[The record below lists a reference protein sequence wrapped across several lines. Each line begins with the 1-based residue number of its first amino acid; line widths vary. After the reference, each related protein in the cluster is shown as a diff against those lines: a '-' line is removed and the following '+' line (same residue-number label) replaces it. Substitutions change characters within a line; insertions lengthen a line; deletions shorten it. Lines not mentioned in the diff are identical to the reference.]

1 MTLMTRRSFL
11 QYTTANAA
19 SFLIGDDFWNEPS
32 SSCVVAPTNPLAY
45 FMDHTSVPPLFSD
58 QIFLGYR
65 AIPFQEQA
73 KRLPDDLLVG
83 SYGMYVGVRSD
94 GLRSKLEL
102 VKTAICGTDAID
114 QTIVAAPLT
123 GAYAAKSEELIKKQ
137 QISLERL
144 KDFTYDQRVEEII
157 KILTNSF
164 RDVLFQDRTGEDSV
178 LSKTYPVLRT
188 DNTGLCRDFALTRY
202 AVAKTLG
209 VKDDHLC
216 IVGYLNKD
224 PQMSAHTNVA
234 VYNPGRKVWTII
246 EGTGRS
252 SDQAF
257 GPTITY
263 ENEAQSWQAVKGDY
277 DNLVPVIGITSKG
290 LFLFD
295 SVDYTNPA
303 NYAVFK
309 PRLPLPTI
317 GDKAHVIGNKSE
329 FKP

>member
-1 MTLMTRRSFL
+1 MKLTRRSFL
-11 QYTTANAA
+11 QYTTANAL
-19 SFLIGDDFWNEPS
+19 SFFIGDDFWNEPS

-65 AIPFQEQA
+65 AIPFQEHA
-73 KRLPDDLLVG
+73 MRLQDDFLVE

-102 VKTAICGTDAID
+102 VKTSICGTDAID
-114 QTIVAAPLT
+114 QTIVASPLA
-123 GAYAAKSEELIKKQ
+123 GAYAAKSEELIKKH
-137 QISLERL
+137 QISREKL
-144 KDFTYDQRVEEII
+144 KDFPYDQRVEEVI

-164 RDVLFQDRTGEDSV
+164 RDVLFQDRASEDSV
-178 LSKTYPVLRT
+178 FAKTYPVLRT

-216 IVGYLNKD
+216 IVAYLDKD
-224 PQMSAHTNVA
+224 PRMSAHTNIA
-234 VYNPGRKVWTII
+234 VYNPGRKVWTVI

-252 SDQAF
+252 ADQAF
-257 GPTITY
+257 GPTVTF
-263 ENEAQSWQAVKGDY
+263 ENEAQSWEAVKGDY
-277 DNLVPVIGITSKG
+277 DHLVPVIGITAKG
-290 LFLFD
+290 VFLFD
-295 SVDYTNPA
+295 SIDHQNSKT
-303 NYAVFK
+303 YAVFK
-309 PRLPLPTI
+309 PRLPLPKI
-317 GDKAHVIGNKSE
+317 GDKAHVIGNKAE